1 MSTLSACRL
10 FAATL
15 LAALGAAVPAQA
27 EQAWVGTRVLSFEL
41 AQRLAVEAA
50 QACRKQGYQV
60 AVAVVDRS
68 GTLLAFAR
76 DPLAGPHTVAVSQ
89 GKAYAAATFQTPTT
103 EMMDNEHLRHAPD
116 VLLIGGGLP
125 VRVAGH
131 MYGAV
136 GVSGA
141 PAQKRT
147 GDVDEACAQAGI
159 DAIRE
164 SLEFAE

>member
-1 MSTLSACRL
+1 MNIRPRFKLL
-10 FAATL
+10 PFGL
-15 LAALGAAVPAQA
+15 LASLSIVSATQAQD
-27 EQAWVGTRVLSFEL
+27 AWVDTRTLSFEL

-103 EMMDNEHLRHAPD
+103 QMMDNEHLRHAPN
-116 VLLIGGGLP
+116 VLLIGGGVP
-125 VRVAGH
+125 VRVGGH

-159 DAIRE
+159 DAIKE
-164 SLEFAE
+164 TLEFAE

>member
-1 MSTLSACRL
+1 MSTRTRFMLLLSAL
-10 FAATL
+10 FASI
-15 LAALGAAVPAQA
+15 GIVFSAQA
-27 EQAWVGTRVLSFEL
+27 QEAWVGTRVLSFEL

-103 EMMDNEHLRHAPD
+103 QMMDNEHLRHAPD

-147 GDVDEACAQAGI
+147 GDIDEACAQAGI
-159 DAIRE
+159 EAIRE
-164 SLEFAE
+164 TLEFAE

>member
-1 MSTLSACRL
+1 MSMLHKSG
-10 FAATL
+10 L
-15 LAALGAAVPAQA
+15 LGIAALLGMGGMSAAVA
-27 EQAWVGTRVLSFEL
+27 EDAWIGTRVLSFEL

-60 AVAVVDRS
+60 AVAVVDRG

-76 DPLAGPHTVAVSQ
+76 DPLSGAHTVGVSQ
-89 GKAYAAATFQTPTT
+89 GKAYTAATFQTSTT
-103 EMMDNEHLRHAPD
+103 EMMDNEHLRHAPN

-125 VRVAGH
+125 VRVGGH

-164 SLEFAE
+164 ALEFAQ